1 MVLAALV
8 AMLFMLDVK
17 LPTLNGAPLVP
28 TYHVGGWRFM
38 DSNAFAHLSATPKAI
53 A

>member
-1 MVLAALV
+1 MLLAAALD
-8 AMLFMLDVK
+8 MLLMLSEK
-17 LPTLNGAPLVP
+17 LDALNCPDPP